1 MKITAVIPAY
11 NEEKTLR
18 GVLEPVMQCDE
29 ISQVIV
35 VNDGS
40 TDRTAEIAGEMG
52 VDLITLPYNQ
62 GKGAAVKAGVAATQ
76 AEIILLL
83 DADLVGLTTDHIR
96 ALLSPVIKGEAMMT
110 VGVFTEGRISTD
122 ISQQVAPV
130 LNGQRAVRRELVV
143 ALPDLDQ
150 TKYGIEVVLT
160 RYART
165 HHCKVVWVP
174 LPKLTQV
181 MKEEKLGFY
190 QGFRARMRMY
200 WQIIKV
206 LVATKTP

>member
-143 ALPDLDQ
+143 ALP
-150 TKYGIEVVLT
+150 
-160 RYART
+160 A
-165 HHCKVVWVP
+165 
-174 LPKLTQV
+174 
-181 MKEEKLGFY
+181 
-190 QGFRARMRMY
+190 
-200 WQIIKV
+200 
-206 LVATKTP
+206 